1 MFEQENENY
10 EENEQQGML
19 DEELLNENEIDE
31 EIFMLEDAYVDDGT
45 FSSLTEINSYEGDEG
60 GKGKLKKPRN
70 TGRKSRQSETD
81 TALVKDKAAAASLE
95 KQLCKDI
102 DQKLSLIS
110 AIDSALG
117 VISASSQLAMN
128 EECLDLNTWTTT
140 EMTNETDF
148 EVKISLDDIVNKVVA
163 FYDSIYDE
171 MPHIAL
177 ENFSN
182 LPIIHK
188 SESFKV
194 TLSSLNLP
202 KVRYIN
208 HIKK

>member
-10 EENEQQGML
+10 EENDQQGML
-19 DEELLNENEIDE
+19 DEELLNEDEIDE
-31 EIFMLEDAYVDDGT
+31 DIFMLEDAYVDGGT
-45 FSSLTEINSYEGDEG
+45 FSSLTEIDSYEGDEG
-60 GKGKLKKPRN
+60 RKGKLKKPCN
-70 TGRKSRQSETD
+70 AGRKSRQSETD
-81 TALVKDKAAAASLE
+81 TALVKDKAAAAAASLE
-95 KQLCKDI
+95 KQLCEEI

-110 AIDSALG
+110 AIDSALD
-117 VISASSQLAMN
+117 VISASSQLGMN
-128 EECLDLNTWTTT
+128 EECLDLDTWTTT
-140 EMTNETDF
+140 EMTSETEL
-148 EVKISLDDIVNKVVA
+148 EVKMSLDDMVNKVVA

-194 TLSSLNLP
+194 ALSSLNLP
-202 KVRYIN
+202 KVRY
-208 HIKK
+208 